1 MVNNNKIKTLALAS
15 MFLALALIMPFLT
28 GQIQQIGSMLCPMH
42 IPVLLCGYFCG
53 GSWGFAI
60 GAVAPILRSFLFGMP
75 HLFPQ
80 AVCMAFELA
89 TYGLLAGIL
98 HKKLSVY
105 ASLITAMLGGRIVWG
120 IAMFACVGFDTGKFG
135 LNAFLAGSVANAI
148 PGIILQLLL
157 VPALVIRLRKAAN
170 GGGQ

>member
-1 MVNNNKIKTLALAS
+1 MINNNKIKALALAS

-53 GSWGFAI
+53 GSWGFVI
-60 GAVAPILRSFLFGMP
+60 GAVAPVLRSFLFGMP
-75 HLFPQ
+75 QLFPQ
-80 AVCMAFELA
+80 AICMALELA

-98 HKKLSVY
+98 HKKWSVY
-105 ASLITAMLGGRIVWG
+105 ASLITAMLGGRVVWG
-120 IAMFACVGFDTGKFG
+120 IAMFACLGFDTGKFG
-135 LNAFLAGSVANAI
+135 LNAFLAGAVTNAV

-157 VPALVIRLRKAAN
+157 IPTFVVRLRKAAN